1 MQISG
6 ILKLIIGVFVV
17 ALVSACATQPPAQMD
32 YTAFKDSRPASI
44 LVLPPINNSPEI
56 DASAAVLAQATA
68 PLSESGYYVLPV
80 ALVVETFRENGWTT
94 ASDVHNVELSKLREV
109 FGADA
114 VLYLTIQQYGASYT
128 VVDSTVVV
136 RMDAQLTDLTTGA
149 TLWTGS
155 AAASDANNNSNQG
168 GIVGMLVS
176 AIVKQIANSVTDTS
190 YPVAG
195 IASKKLLS
203 AGHFNGLL
211 YGPRSPKFQTD

>member
-1 MQISG
+1 MQIRG
-6 ILKLIIGVFVV
+6 ILKVIFGMCGL
-17 ALVSACATQPPAQMD
+17 ALLSACATQQPVQID

-44 LVLPPINNSPEI
+44 LILPPINNSPEI

-94 ASDVHNVELSKLREV
+94 ASDVHAVELPKLREV

-114 VLYLTIQQYGASYT
+114 VLYLTIQRYGASYT

-136 RMDAQLTDLTTGA
+136 KMDAQLTDLRSGA

-155 AAASDANNNSNQG
+155 AFASNANSNNQG
-168 GIVGMLVS
+168 GIVGMLIS
-176 AIVKQIANSVTDTS
+176 AIIKQIANSVSDTS
-190 YPVAG
+190 FPVAG
-195 IASKKLLS
+195 IASQNLLS
-203 AGHFNGLL
+203 AGHPNGLL